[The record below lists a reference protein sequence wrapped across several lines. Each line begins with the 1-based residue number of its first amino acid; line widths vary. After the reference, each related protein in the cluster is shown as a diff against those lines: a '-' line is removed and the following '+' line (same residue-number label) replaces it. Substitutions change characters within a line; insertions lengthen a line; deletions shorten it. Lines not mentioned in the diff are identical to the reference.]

1 MKFYTIALQLVVL
14 IGISTAMNPASCNM
28 LTNVSCT
35 LGITTAVN
43 NCKESK
49 DISKCYN
56 EFQAQKE
63 CINCTCNIFPRY
75 CSEKSGDIDK
85 DGSTNPFSKVKTSNE
100 DTHYIDIQ
108 KILLTAIQCDPNLFQ
123 TCQTKIQYISGE
135 CLMLN
140 DSKPIISC
148 IQDKVKNTECN
159 TCVCKILP
167 QFCDKEQL
175 EKAENE
181 KNQKPAAS
189 NGTPN
194 IGDVLLGGLLQS
206 GLNSDK
212 LKDMLSNGSA
222 KDNVTNLLQDQGIQ
236 NKIKELLKNQQIT
249 DQIKNLIQQN
259 PEQVSKLAQNLA
271 DNKQTSRI
279 VYDIAESQI
288 QKEKEKQEQEK
299 KKKEEEEK
307 QKMKK
312 ECTKS
317 LKSKCKIDFFKLLKK
332 FPPTQNGYVASIQ
345 TELSGNECETC
356 ICTFIKN
363 ACQ

>member
-1 MKFYTIALQLVVL
+1 MKFFKIAIQLVIL
-14 IGISTAMNPASCNM
+14 IGISTAMNPDSCDIFTNM
-28 LTNVSCT
+28 QCT
-35 LGITTAVN
+35 LSITSAVN
-43 NCKESK
+43 SCKESK
-49 DISKCYN
+49 DISKCYS

-75 CSEKSGDIDK
+75 CSEKTGDIDK
-85 DGSTNPFSKVKTSNE
+85 DGSTNPFSKVKTSTE

-123 TCQTKIQYISGE
+123 TCQTKIKYISGE
-135 CLMLN
+135 CLMSN
-140 DSKPIISC
+140 DSKPLISC
-148 IQDKVKNTECN
+148 IQDKVKDTECN
-159 TCVCKILP
+159 TCVCKVLP

-175 EKAENE
+175 EKAEQE
-181 KNQKPAAS
+181 KNQKPASS

-194 IGDVLLGGLLQS
+194 IGDVLLSGLFQS
-206 GLNSDK
+206 GLNSEK

-222 KDNVTNLLQDQGIQ
+222 KDNVTNLLQNQEIQ
-236 NKIKELLKNQQIT
+236 NKVKELLKNQQIT

-259 PEQVSKLAQNLA
+259 PEQVSKVAQNLA
-271 DNKQTSRI
+271 DNKQSSKI
-279 VYDIAESQI
+279 VQELAESQI

-299 KKKEEEEK
+299 KKQEKEEQ

-317 LKSKCKIDFFKLLKK
+317 LKSKCQIEFFKLLKK
-332 FPPTQNGYVASIQ
+332 CPPTQSGHLACIYTQ
-345 TELSGNECETC
+345 LSGNECEAC
-356 ICTFIKN
+356 ICSFIKN